1 MTLLFLDQSNFEVEY
16 AKVIRIVE
24 NSIDFDMIYNDIG
37 MSNSKMHNEVLKYRS
52 NINGQYL

>member
-1 MTLLFLDQSNFEVEY
+1 MTLLFSDQSNFEVEY

-37 MSNSKMHNEVLKYRS
+37 MSNSKMHNEVLK
-52 NINGQYL
+52 L